1 MEIYKDIDPTN
12 LKGQLHGYQEWY
24 SLDDKLGY
32 RGNYKNNREI
42 GYEEWHNNTQTNF
55 YIK

>member
-1 MEIYKDIDPTN
+1 MKSIENINNKNQY
-12 LKGQLHGYQEWY
+12 HGYQEWY
-24 SLDDKLGY
+24 WNNKLGY
-32 RGNYKNNREI
+32 RGNYKNNIEI